1 MSRHS
6 NLAGPVLEWSPAGVA
21 LYDPATGKTVAGES
35 VQALGGAI
43 QGRKNLLVA
52 LSRRT
57 AFLKAVRLPAL
68 SKSELRQALRFS
80 ISQHVP
86 LEPTE
91 TAFDT
96 VATSDTD
103 ADGRLTVIGAI
114 RTGHLKNLHLE
125 LAAVGA
131 SARAVCPAAFGA
143 AVLGGEL
150 GHADCEV
157 VQRTTEGVAI
167 DVVRAGATVCARL
180 IPDSAGLDLHAE
192 IHRTCAMIG
201 GTPVHTIAAGGL
213 DLAGAGRE
221 VAGDTLAALSRHA
234 VTGFNL
240 ELPEVLEKRAK
251 REVQGRSRFAL
262 LLCLAALCLAVM
274 VYLDHEDANEER
286 GRQQALI
293 NRDSKDGEDA
303 RRAAT
308 TKLAALEKR
317 RAVLDQAFEPAQP
330 IGDVMSLVSTLTPP
344 GLWLTGANFERGKPF
359 ILRGTAMTNAAVE
372 SFLAAL
378 AVESRFRDVKLLF
391 ANNGKIE
398 ETPVVQFSITMHIVG
413 NLPVVE
419 RAKKTKGKKTPTTT
433 ASKTA
438 STAR

>member
-1 MSRHS
+1 MSRHT
-6 NLAGPVLEWSPAGVA
+6 NLAGPVLEWSPTGVA
-21 LYDPATGKTVAGES
+21 FHDPATGKTVTGES
-35 VQALGGAI
+35 IQALGSLV
-43 QGRKNLLVA
+43 QGRKHLLVA

-68 SKSELRQALRFS
+68 SKPELRQALRFS

-86 LEPTE
+86 LEPAE
-91 TAFDT
+91 TAYDT

-103 ADGRLTVIGAI
+103 AEGRLTVIGAV
-114 RTGHLKNLHLE
+114 RTAHLRNVHLE

-143 AVLGGEL
+143 AALGAES
-150 GHADCEV
+150 GHPDCEV
-157 VQRTTEGVAI
+157 VQRTPEGVAI
-167 DVVRAGATVCARL
+167 DVVRAGATVCTRL
-180 IPDSAGLDLHAE
+180 IPDSDGLDLHAE
-192 IHRTCAMIG
+192 IHRTCAMVG
-201 GTPVHTIAAGGL
+201 GTPVYTIASGGFGF
-213 DLAGAGRE
+213 AGAGRE
-221 VAGDTLAALSRHA
+221 VPTDTLAALSHRA
-234 VTGFNL
+234 VPGFNL

-251 REVQGRSRFAL
+251 REVQSRSRFAL
-262 LLCLAALCLAVM
+262 LLCMAALCLAVM
-274 VYLDHEDANEER
+274 VYLDHEDAKEER
-286 GRQQALI
+286 NRQQALI
-293 NRDSKDGEDA
+293 SRDVKDVQGA

-308 TKLAALEKR
+308 TRLAALEKR
-317 RAVLDQAFEPAQP
+317 QTILDQAFDPAQP
-330 IGDVMSLVSTLTPP
+330 IGDVMSLVSSLTPP

-419 RAKKTKGKKTPTTT
+419 RAKKTKGAKTPTTT
-433 ASKTA
+433 AS
-438 STAR
+438 TAR